1 MLCFFISNVYSL
13 YKCSTRYR
21 NDSTCS
27 PQPIFVH
34 ALVCN
39 HCYCFYISI
48 CRYLNTLRDM
58 LAENRRHIFLV
69 RKTIIAIH
77 PKLSKFL
84 FSLLKLLFYDK
95 ISRRQHE
102 QCSNTSDVFLA
113 LREKYG
119 EDAALSL
126 IYINLKFLGAEKAL
140 ECFEG
145 VSIPSVDIE
154 QTPYDILLRDI
165 VQIVLIVGE
174 ERVEELICY
183 LAKVYL
189 DDPHPDHV
197 REWGVLGVFSQL
209 IDRANIVPENGTD
222 LLINS
227 VEQVFDDRAILE
239 RCRDCVENDL
249 TSCDEGELCHVIIT

>member
-1 MLCFFISNVYSL
+1 
-13 YKCSTRYR
+13 
-21 NDSTCS
+21 
-27 PQPIFVH
+27 
-34 ALVCN
+34 
-39 HCYCFYISI
+39 
-48 CRYLNTLRDM
+48 M

-126 IYINLKFLGAEKAL
+126 IYINLKFLKAEKAL

-165 VQIVLIVGE
+165 TQIVLIVGE
-174 ERVEELICY
+174 KRVEELICY

-209 IDRANIVPENGTD
+209 IDGANIVPENGTD
-222 LLINS
+222 SLINS

-239 RCRDCVENDL
+239 RCRDCVENGL
-249 TSCDEGELCHVIIT
+249 TSGDEGEFVSCDYNVTGKCQLEMHSILKIIILLRYVVLHYFYWLHHKSLFCTYTHNFFLSRSSTFANC